1 MFLCRTLVNVDIDC
15 FVEVTS
21 LCRLPSGNF
30 VPAEEVLVSTSPD
43 DTDPVAHG
51 LGARIRSLRQ
61 SRGLTLTQL
70 ATRAGLS
77 HPFLSKLER
86 GLARPSMASLAQIAL
101 ALGTSQVELLAGRA
115 DDVVPNQ
122 APTEVLRAGEGVTGP
137 YGLGWTRLLAGGR
150 RRFQPM
156 EFEGENTDPG
166 AYFLHA
172 EDEFLLVVSGIVRVD
187 MAEQGS
193 VTLDTGDSLYLD
205 GGVPHRWCAAVPG
218 RFRLF
223 VVKERPDRR

>member
-1 MFLCRTLVNVDIDC
+1 MTN
-15 FVEVTS
+15 
-21 LCRLPSGNF
+21 
-30 VPAEEVLVSTSPD
+30 
-43 DTDPVAHG
+43 G
-51 LGARIRSLRQ
+51 LGARIRNLRQ
-61 SRGLTLTQL
+61 ARGLTLTQL

-101 ALGTSQVELLAGRA
+101 ALGTSQVELLAGGGEDA
-115 DDVVPNQ
+115 VPNR

-137 YGLGWTRLLAGGR
+137 YGLGWARLLAGGR

-166 AYFLHA
+166 EYFLHA
-172 EDEFLLVVSGIVRVD
+172 EDEFLLVTSGIVRVD
-187 MAEQGS
+187 LAEQGS
-193 VTLDTGDSLYLD
+193 ITLETGDSLYLD

-218 RFRLF
+218 RFRMF